1 MAIIMVYDGDRKL
14 PDPAWTST
22 FALDIRPQLVAAG
35 AHHTIIPTFIQKS
48 DWIDAYDAY
57 DAYRRFYPELDVDT
71 P

>member
-1 MAIIMVYDGDRKL
+1 MAIIMIYEGDQHL
-14 PDPAWTST
+14 LDSGWTST
-22 FALDIRPQLVAAG
+22 FALDIRPQLIAAG

-57 DAYRRFYPELDVDT
+57 RRFYTELDVDA